1 MTRVTKNELERVF
14 FSFFGHTKNL
24 ALQAYFSPHYQKSPF
39 GPKKLLGWARRKT
52 RGVWP
57 LKGQEVGEQNWVYY
71 ELGGGLERPFCPGCH
86 TNSEVKTAFAHPS
99 SSPRNA
105 NTFFFNPTSEI
116 GTPGG
121 FLAFPLLEQIYSLCG
136 GGWMG
141 VAELCI
147 GHGAVAE
154 RTRMI
159 WWLRPPAFTPL
170 PKIAFWS

>member
-105 NTFFFNPTSEI
+105 NTFFFLIRCRKLEYQAVIWRSLHWSKFIAHVVVVEWGCRTVYWSRGGPGARSWVLVH
-116 GTPGG
+116 TP
-121 FLAFPLLEQIYSLCG
+121 C
-136 GGWMG
+136 
-141 VAELCI
+141 
-147 GHGAVAE
+147 
-154 RTRMI
+154 T
-159 WWLRPPAFTPL
+159 
-170 PKIAFWS
+170 